1 MLFPQHLYS
10 MFRFSVLQKVH
21 LLQSQITDACFHG
34 LKPVLAM
41 LILNLDICVIAWFLM
56 ITSQSSTVKVLYN
69 KKKFWGEG
77 VKFLISVT

>member
-21 LLQSQITDACFHG
+21 LLQSQIADACFHG

-41 LILNLDICVIAWFLM
+41 LIFKESEYLCYSLVPHDHKSELNC
-56 ITSQSSTVKVLYN
+56 
-69 KKKFWGEG
+69 
-77 VKFLISVT
+77 